1 MAKVLV
7 NKLGVF
13 GGQLSR
19 RSVCMAVSCR
29 VPTDDTNGAAVCTHH
44 SSLQQ
49 IVWHTNIMG
58 GENSAPLP
66 SNATDANDGAAVCND
81 FSN

>member
-19 RSVCMAVSCR
+19 RSVYLAVNCPGGQLTRDQFTAVSCR
-29 VPTDDTNGAAVCTHH
+29 VPLYPAY
-44 SSLQQ
+44 LQ
-49 IVWHTNIMG
+49 
-58 GENSAPLP
+58 L
-66 SNATDANDGAAVCND
+66 C
-81 FSN
+81 